1 MRRISLLGPGTFSE
15 ESAHFFLA
23 GVPHELLPFKL
34 ISEVFQAVVSGRAD
48 LAVIPIENTLEGSVS
63 QHLDWLVH
71 EVELPIQAEW
81 VYPITMNLVG
91 HPLPPAGEG
100 EDPRARLRRL
110 RKVLS
115 HPVALGQCR
124 AFLRTWLPEAEVE
137 PVGTTA
143 EGARLARE
151 RSPEEGVAAIG
162 STASAKLYGLELLAE
177 HIEDHPDNATR
188 FVLVGPQPLALPRPG
203 HPKTSLIVTLPADF
217 PGALHQVLSV
227 FARRQVN
234 LVRIE
239 SRPTRRKLGSY
250 FFFIDVETPL
260 ATWPMPSVLAEIESL
275 GCSVRVLGSYPSHG
289 VQPP

>member
-15 ESAHFFLA
+15 ESALHFL
-23 GVPHELLPFKL
+23 GEQPHELVPFKL

-71 EVELPIQAEW
+71 EVDLPIQAEW
-81 VYPITMNLVG
+81 VYPITMNLLG
-91 HPLPPAGEG
+91 PARPLEG
-100 EDPRARLRRL
+100 GAQEREARLARV

-124 AFLRTWLPEAEVE
+124 QFLRTRLPQAEVE

-143 EGARLARE
+143 EGARQVRE
-151 RSPEEGVAAIG
+151 RSGEEGLAAIG
-162 STASAKLYGLELLAE
+162 SRSAAKLYGLELLAE

-188 FVLVGPQPLALPRPG
+188 FVLVGPQPLSLRG
-203 HPKTSLIVTLPADF
+203 TGRPKTSLLITLPADF
-217 PGALHQVLSV
+217 PGALHQVLSA
-227 FARRQVN
+227 FARGQVN

-239 SRPTRRKLGSY
+239 SRPTRKKLGNY
-250 FFFIDVETPL
+250 FFFIDVEAPL
-260 ATWPMPSVLAEIESL
+260 SSEPMPAVLAEIESL
-275 GCSVRVLGSYPSHG
+275 GCSVRVLGSYLSHG
-289 VQPP
+289 V

>member
-15 ESAHFFLA
+15 ESAHYFLA
-23 GVPHELLPFKL
+23 GVPHELVPFKL

-48 LAVIPIENTLEGSVS
+48 LALVPIENTLEGSVS

-71 EVELPIQAEW
+71 EVDLPIQAEW
-81 VYPITMNLVG
+81 VYPITMNLIG
-91 HPLPPAGEG
+91 RARPGGGGGE
-100 EDPRARLRRL
+100 PRARLGHI

-124 AFLRTWLPEAEVE
+124 NFLRTWLPGAEVE
-137 PVGTTA
+137 PVGSTA
-143 EGARLARE
+143 EGVRLVKE
-151 RSPEEGVAAIG
+151 RASEEGLAAIG
-162 STASAKLYGLELLAE
+162 STSSAKLYGLELLAE

-188 FVLVGPQPLALPRPG
+188 FVLVGPEPIVLPRPG
-203 HPKTSLIVTLPADF
+203 HPKTSLLVTLPADF
-217 PGALHQVLSV
+217 PGALHQVLSA

-260 ATWPMPSVLAEIESL
+260 ATEPMPSVLAEIESL

-289 VQPP
+289 VQAT